1 MASAKKI
8 DEFAA
13 TGRRKTS
20 VTRVRLVKGAG
31 TITVNGL
38 DVKEYFDTKD
48 MIDTVSRPLVVT
60 DREGQY
66 DLKISV
72 KGGGKV
78 GQSGAISHGLSRAL
92 VIAEEDL
99 KIRGPGE
106 FLGTRQSGVPQFRM
120 ADIFRDR
127 EMVALA
133 KSDAKQ
139 VIRDGRLDF
148 LDRAEWEKR
157 FGRSLV

>member
-1 MASAKKI
+1 MAIAKKI

-20 VTRVRLVKGAG
+20 VARVRLVKGAG
-31 TITVNGL
+31 TITVNGQ

-48 MIDTVSRPLVVT
+48 MIDTVSRPLVLT
-60 DREGQY
+60 DRAGQY

-78 GQSGAISHGLSRAL
+78 GQSGAIAHGLSRAL

-99 KIRGPGE
+99 KGTLKKAGLLTRDARMKERKKAGQPGARKK
-106 FLGTRQSGVPQFRM
+106 FQF
-120 ADIFRDR
+120 
-127 EMVALA
+127 
-133 KSDAKQ
+133 S
-139 VIRDGRLDF
+139 
-148 LDRAEWEKR
+148 KR
-157 FGRSLV
+157 